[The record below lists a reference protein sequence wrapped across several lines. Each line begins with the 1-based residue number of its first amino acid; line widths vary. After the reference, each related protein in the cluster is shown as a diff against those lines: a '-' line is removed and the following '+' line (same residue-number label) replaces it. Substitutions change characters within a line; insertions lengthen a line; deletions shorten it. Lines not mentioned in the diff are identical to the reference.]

1 MRLPG
6 KMTKYVTG
14 ALLALLMAMLVAGCA
29 ESDDF
34 EFLKDDRQMM
44 RQGQYGAG
52 MTDAERQELQE
63 SYAQK
68 QAEEVTPTSGA
79 AAP

>member
-14 ALLALLMAMLVAGCA
+14 ALLALLMATLVAGCA

-34 EFLKDDRQMM
+34 EFLKDERQMM
-44 RQGQYGAG
+44 RQGQYGPG
-52 MTDAERQELQE
+52 MTDEDRQKLQK
-63 SYAQK
+63 SYAQI
-68 QAEEVTPTSGA
+68 QPAEATPTSSGA
-79 AAP
+79 AP